1 MLTKIRNAVRAQSA
15 TQTWFNHDV
24 KLRQM
29 SLQRISKYVM
39 IHSMHSI
46 EFWDGCWCPYSNCSE
61 LKRRMKAEQ
70 KAKEKTEKE
79 ATLPEKTEDPAKS
92 AQTKNVKEEEIN
104 SCVTNKTIQDNTT

>member
-1 MLTKIRNAVRAQSA
+1 
-15 TQTWFNHDV
+15 
-24 KLRQM
+24 
-29 SLQRISKYVM
+29 
-39 IHSMHSI
+39 
-46 EFWDGCWCPYSNCSE
+46 
-61 LKRRMKAEQ
+61 MKAEQ